1 MTHKRYF
8 SHILPNRFC
17 TCASVAVWSRRP
29 PTPGHHFQPHP
40 PQPILYVCDRVCT
53 TNTTPNTRT
62 PLSATPSPADSLVA
76 HGRLAHPSHALADTL
91 PRSARRAPPQYQYLA
106 GELSRPALEDH
117 TASQG
122 VEPPQERSKRATQC
136 RKETRHLPR
145 HLQEPVARRR
155 PQAPV
160 EGGGAQAVGASQ
172 FLFVRGPFSC
182 LACSAVSTDDM
193 HKKLPARV

>member
-1 MTHKRYF
+1 M
-8 SHILPNRFC
+8 I
-17 TCASVAVWSRRP
+17 A
-29 PTPGHHFQPHP
+29 GHYFQPHP
-40 PQPILYVCDRVCT
+40 PQPIPYVCGGCWYDSVA
-53 TNTTPNTRT
+53 NTTARSPDITFSHT
-62 PLSATPSPADSLVA
+62 LPSRFARRLR
-76 HGRLAHPSHALADTL
+76 RLAHPSHALADTL

-155 PQAPV
+155 PRAPV
-160 EGGGAQAVGASQ
+160 EGGGARAVGASR
-172 FLFVRGPFSC
+172 FPFVRGPFSC
-182 LACSAVSTDDM
+182 LAYSPVSMCDM
-193 HKKLPARV
+193 HKKLPARG